1 MDKVNVIH
9 AKLKASQDGQKN
21 YANKRRKDLEFEVES
36 RVFLKLAPW
45 KGVVRFGKRGKLS
58 PRYIGP
64 F

>member
-9 AKLKASQDGQKN
+9 AKLKASQNRQKN
-21 YANKRRKDLEFEVES
+21 YVDKRRKDLEFEVKG

-45 KGVVRFGKRGKLS
+45 KSVVRFGKRGKLS
-58 PRYIGP
+58 PRYIEP

>member
-1 MDKVNVIH
+1 MDEVNVIH
-9 AKLKASQDGQKN
+9 AKLKASQNMQKN
-21 YANKRRKDLEFEVES
+21 YADKRRKDLEFEVEG

>member
-9 AKLKASQDGQKN
+9 GKLKASQDRQKN
-21 YANKRRKDLEFEVES
+21 YVDKRRKDLEFEVEG

-45 KGVVRFGKRGKLS
+45 KGVIRFGKRWKLS